1 MSAAIEQRRFKATC
15 KAQSRI
21 ASIMAQHDTANAEN
35 LLARSAELAQT
46 SNLRRDESEDRY
58 ILHNG
63 MRAYPQGTGYWHI
76 TDDAEPPNPDEGA
89 DCGLLFG
96 WMTTDETRKI
106 LRGETA

>member
-1 MSAAIEQRRFKATC
+1 MSTMK
-15 KAQSRI
+15 
-21 ASIMAQHDTANAEN
+21 
-35 LLARSAELAQT
+35 
-46 SNLRRDESEDRY
+46 RDESEDRY

-76 TDDAEPPNPDEGA
+76 TDA